1 MSSSTFC
8 LLGCGWLGF
17 PLLQN
22 LIKIKRFSNFKI
34 SFRRFNNSLFYSWIK
49 KNKNI
54 EPFFIDLP
62 NRKSLSS
69 FLKNCKTLFI
79 SIPPK
84 VKKHEDIKYF
94 DKKIDIII
102 QEVKKNP
109 TLKEIFFISSTS
121 VYPNNGENNAKNN
134 GGKKVYE
141 HSIEEILQNKIIEP
155 DKSSGIA
162 LLKNEKKF
170 LQNFI
175 NKKII
180 ILRLAGLIGKS
191 LLGDRSIKKIYN
203 KKSNVYNHRVN
214 LIPLKNCLAILELL
228 IKKSDQL
235 ENGIYNICHDA
246 HPTRKEILQK
256 LNQKSKKDFYKIDKI
271 EWIENNSYKIVDNS
285 KIKKALNY
293 SFNSTIF

>member
-8 LLGCGWLGF
+8 LLGCGWLSF

-22 LIKIKRFSNFKI
+22 LIKSKRFSNFKI
-34 SFRRFNNSLFYSWIK
+34 SFRRFNNSLFYSWVK
-49 KNKNI
+49 KHKNI

-62 NRKSLSS
+62 NRKNLSS

-84 VKKHEDIKYF
+84 VKKNEDIEYF
-94 DKKIDIII
+94 GKKIDILI
-102 QEVKKNP
+102 QEIKKNP

-121 VYPNNGENNAKNN
+121 VYPNNG
-134 GGKKVYE
+134 GKKVYE
-141 HSIEEILQNKIIEP
+141 HSIEEILENKIIEP
-155 DKSSGIA
+155 NKSSGIA
-162 LLKNEKKF
+162 LLKNEKKI

-191 LLGDRSIKKIYN
+191 PLGYRSIKKIYN
-203 KKSNVYNHRVN
+203 RKSNIYNHRIN

-228 IKKSDQL
+228 IQKSIQL
-235 ENGIYNICHDA
+235 ENGIYNICHDT
-246 HPTRKEILQK
+246 HPTRKKILQKSKQK
-256 LNQKSKKDFYKIDKI
+256 LNQKSKTDFCKIDKI
-271 EWIENNSYKIVDNS
+271 EWIENNNYKIVDNS
-285 KIKKALNY
+285 KIKKVLNY
-293 SFNSTIF
+293 SFNSTVF